1 MEHEHEKALP
11 MVPISQDRLSY
22 LIAALL
28 VYQQYCTRKMSPSET
43 RNTTLLVLAFLLPKL
58 ERGTHPAEGKTSPLW
73 LTTEEV
79 RVIQAGLATILDQ
92 LSRKPVSPSIKQE
105 MTHLKGLKML
115 FEQHFG
121 H

>member
-1 MEHEHEKALP
+1 MDNDNTLP

-22 LIAALL
+22 LLAALL
-28 VYQQYCTRKMSPSET
+28 VYRQHCTRKMSPSER

-58 ERGTHPAEGKTSPLW
+58 ERGTHPAEGEASPLW
-73 LTTEEV
+73 LTTAEV

-92 LSRKPVSPSIKQE
+92 LNHKPASPSIKQE
-105 MTHLKGLKML
+105 MARLKDLKRL